1 MQRLILNIILIKAMI
16 YQFMSHD
23 LIIHICWQLIKK
35 QSVILFNQHY
45 TSSSYLMFKIIV
57 SLDLYIRTWLFRS
70 QTERQFY
77 FNVVEQT
84 GDFTS
89 K

>member
-1 MQRLILNIILIKAMI
+1 MQRLILNVILIKAVI

-23 LIIHICWQLIKK
+23 LIIHIFRQLIKK
-35 QSVILFNQHY
+35 KSVILFNQHK

-70 QTERQFY
+70 RTDRQFY

>member
-1 MQRLILNIILIKAMI
+1 
-16 YQFMSHD
+16 MSHD
-23 LIIHICWQLIKK
+23 LIIHIFWQLIKK
-35 QSVILFNQHY
+35 KSVILFNQHY
-45 TSSSYLMFKIIV
+45 TSSTYLMFKIIV
-57 SLDLYIRTWLFRS
+57 SLDLYIRTWLVRS
-70 QTERQFY
+70 QTDRQFY

>member
-1 MQRLILNIILIKAMI
+1 
-16 YQFMSHD
+16 MSHD
-23 LIIHICWQLIKK
+23 LIIHIFGQLIKK
-35 QSVILFNQHY
+35 KSVILFNQHY

-70 QTERQFY
+70 RTDRQFY

>member
-1 MQRLILNIILIKAMI
+1 
-16 YQFMSHD
+16 MSHD
-23 LIIHICWQLIKK
+23 LIIHIFWQLIKK
-35 QSVILFNQHY
+35 KSVILFNQHK

-70 QTERQFY
+70 RTDRQFY